1 MKLPRIRSGKACA
14 TGSFRIRRVDYPAG
28 LEQPVHTHDTA
39 SVTVLLGGSI
49 RESTPHG
56 EEIGSALSV
65 VVKPPGVRHAD
76 RVGPGGA
83 RTLQVAFAETDLA
96 RFEGWVASPR
106 VWRWVHGGPGARS
119 LLTLAQRLQRGE
131 LPEPEVEDLVL
142 EALANVDRSPPEAAR
157 GVPGWLLRT
166 REAIDDDPFG
176 ECDVTDLARRAG
188 VHPASL
194 SRAFRREFGGTI
206 TDYRRRVRLRRAAA
220 LMTRAGAASSLSG
233 VAHGAGYA
241 DHPHMCRE
249 FRELAG
255 ISPSALRRLAGQA

>member
-1 MKLPRIRSGKACA
+1 MKPPRIRSGTACV
-14 TGSFRIRRVDYPAG
+14 TGPFRIRRVDYPAG

-49 RESTPHG
+49 REATPHG
-56 EEIGSALSV
+56 EEVGSALSV

-83 RTLQVAFAETDLA
+83 RTLQVAFSGADLA
-96 RFEGWVASPR
+96 RFEECVASPR
-106 VWRWVHGGPGARS
+106 MWRWVHGGPGARS
-119 LLTLAQRLQRGE
+119 LLTLAQRLHRGE
-131 LPEPEVEDLVL
+131 SPEPELEDLVL
-142 EALANVDRSPPEAAR
+142 EALANVDRSSPEGAR

-176 ECDVTDLARRAG
+176 ECGVTDLARRAG

-194 SRAFRREFGGTI
+194 SRAFRRQFGATI
-206 TDYRRRVRLRRAAA
+206 TDYRRRVRVRRAAA
-220 LMTRAGAASSLSG
+220 LMTRAGAASSLSR
-233 VAHGAGYA
+233 VAHAAGYA

-255 ISPSALRRLAGQA
+255 VSPSALRRLAGQA